1 MFDITPLRSGVYGAS
16 AAPPIAC
23 ALPLPLL
30 TLLPH
35 FLPGTP
41 FKLHYWLA
49 QTLVYLVVMLL
60 EKLMVG
66 PLIAF
71 KFWKEVTHT
80 QCSSLPLLVA
90 L

>member
-1 MFDITPLRSGVYGAS
+1 M
-16 AAPPIAC
+16 
-23 ALPLPLL
+23 L
-30 TLLPH
+30 TLFLLLLL
-35 FLPGTP
+35 LPGTP

-71 KFWKEVTHT
+71 KFWKEVTCT
-80 QCSSLPLLVA
+80 QRSSLPPLVA